1 MKLITFTVPCYN
13 SAAYMEKCVHS
24 LLRAGEDAEIILVDD
39 GSTDETP
46 AIADEF
52 AAKHP
57 DIVRVIHQE
66 NGGHGEGVNQ
76 GIRNAEGLY
85 FKVVDSDD
93 WLDGDALDHLMTL
106 LRHMGGLEKPIDLII
121 CNYVYEHVED
131 GTRRYTRYANVLP
144 EGREFGWDEVGRL
157 SATQFVTMHALVYR
171 TAVLREAGIELPKHT
186 FYVDNLYVYQPLPTI
201 KTLYYLNVDLYRY
214 FIGRADQSVTEENL
228 IKRIDQQIMITKM
241 LADSHD
247 LDALAKEN
255 RHLARYMTHYLSI
268 MLMICTIYLLLSG
281 TEEHMRMKDELWA
294 WLKKNHRKTWLH
306 MRYNSANTVF
316 LIRGRLGRKFLLFC
330 YRQIRKKYK
339 FN

>member
-1 MKLITFTVPCYN
+1 MKLVTFTVPCYN
-13 SAAYMEKCVHS
+13 SAAYMAKCVHS

-46 AIADEF
+46 AIADAF
-52 AAKHP
+52 AAQHP
-57 DIVRVIHQE
+57 GVVRVIHQE

-93 WLDGDALDHLMTL
+93 WLDGEALDELMTL
-106 LRHMGGLEKPIDLII
+106 LRHASGLEKPLDMII

-131 GTRRYTRYANVLP
+131 GTRRYMRYGGVLP

-157 SATQFVTMHALVYR
+157 SATQFVTMHAVMYR
-171 TAVLREAGIELPKHT
+171 TAVLREAGLELPKHT
-186 FYVDNLYVYQPLPTI
+186 FYVDNLYVYQPLPTV

-228 IKRIDQQIMITKM
+228 IKRIDQQIAITKT

-247 LDALAKEN
+247 LDALSREN
-255 RHLARYMTHYLSI
+255 KRLARYMTHYLSI
-268 MLMICTIYLLLSG
+268 MLMISTIYLLLSG
-281 TEEHMRMKDELWA
+281 TEEHMRKKDELWA
-294 WLKKNHRKTWLH
+294 WLKRNHRATYYH
-306 MRYNSANTVF
+306 MRYNSANFVF
-316 LIRGRLGRKFLLFC
+316 LLRGRLGRKFLLFC
-330 YRQIRKKYK
+330 YRQVRKKFK